1 MRCWNT
7 PLDGTLSLPG
17 FTHIPYSMI
26 CKQAMHELL
35 EHPFGWLLVSAG
47 SLLTNKREI
56 ETLGRAGQVCMRMF
70 VCACLCVCECV
81 SGNVVCECVSGNV
94 VCVCVC
100 VCVCA
105 SMYACLR
112 TYTSK
117 LHTECTT
124 SLNLSCDFFVRLH
137 KHTLKPV
144 SKVCLALRGV
154 CCKAV
159 QPKSYYCLKYCARAH
174 RAQPKVDSS
183 YYCL

>member
-1 MRCWNT
+1 LRCWNT

-81 SGNVVCECVSGNV
+81 SGNVVCECVRVRVCVVCVCACECVSGNV

-100 VCVCA
+100 VCGCVCE
-105 SMYACLR
+105 
-112 TYTSK
+112 
-117 LHTECTT
+117 H
-124 SLNLSCDFFVRLH
+124 
-137 KHTLKPV
+137 
-144 SKVCLALRGV
+144 VCLPAYV
-154 CCKAV
+154 
-159 QPKSYYCLKYCARAH
+159 H
-174 RAQPKVDSS
+174 FKVA
-183 YYCL
+183 YGMHNFPELIM